1 VPCRAARAVQA
12 GDVDVVACIAADTN
26 APEGFRDA
34 LENFS
39 RFSQDAVYP
48 YGTGGPNVGFSLI
61 AQAYMAQTGV
71 AILRGWRYCNA
82 TMRSNPTGDDEAAA
96 ERRGLYDGA
105 SRRPADPSV

>member
-1 VPCRAARAVQA
+1 MLCRAVLCRAARAVQA

-48 YGTGGPNVGFSLI
+48 YGTGGPNVRFSLI

-71 AILRGWRYCNA
+71 ARGDLARLAVLQRDNA
-82 TMRSNPTGDDEAAA
+82 LKPYGR
-96 ERRGLYDGA
+96 
-105 SRRPADPSV
+105 